1 MYKVF
6 LSLGVKVTRI
16 YVVWRVVVRGYRQ
29 LDMEQKRKA
38 FTLLAS
44 EKRHGLHLGPNPSIK
59 MGIPKINIEKII
71 LIDVYYMNNIKNVN

>member
-44 EKRHGLHLGPNPSIK
+44 GKRHGLHLGPNPSIK
-59 MGIPKINIEKII
+59 MAIRKINTERII
-71 LIDVYYMNNIKNVN
+71 LIEVYYMNNIKNVN

>member
-1 MYKVF
+1 M
-6 LSLGVKVTRI
+6 
-16 YVVWRVVVRGYRQ
+16 VWRVVVRGYRQ

-59 MGIPKINIEKII
+59 MAIRKINTEKII
-71 LIDVYYMNNIKNVN
+71 LIEIYYMNNIKNVN

>member
-38 FTLLAS
+38 FTLLGS
-44 EKRHGLHLGPNPSIK
+44 ENRHGLHLGPNL
-59 MGIPKINIEKII
+59 GIRMVIHKINIEKIF
-71 LIDVYYMNNIKNVN
+71 LTNVYFMI